1 MTAPPDLGPPET
13 DAPAAEPTAPL
24 GAWDRVKDHKLI
36 QWAAAYLGAALAI
49 GQAQDLVANAFAWPS
64 LVGRVVVITLIV
76 GFPIAL
82 TVAWYHGHRALRRI
96 SVGELSILS
105 ALVLIGALF
114 FTVALRRDEGAPA
127 PAAQAL
133 NATAA
138 ASVAASANSHEL
150 DEGFFNLMALRANV
164 TNDDVLRQR
173 EFADVLGRI
182 KGE

>member
-1 MTAPPDLGPPET
+1 MAPRSPSAKRT
-13 DAPAAEPTAPL
+13 SS
-24 GAWDRVKDHKLI
+24 I
-36 QWAAAYLGAALAI
+36 
-49 GQAQDLVANAFAWPS
+49 ANAFAWPS
-64 LVGRVVVITLIV
+64 LIGRIVVSALIV

-114 FTVALRRDEGAPA
+114 FTVALRRDEGAAA

-138 ASVAASANSHEL
+138 PAPAPSPNGTSAGGEVLPNKVAVLPCEDQSPIPTTPILRPACTKTSSGNSTSS
-150 DEGFFNLMALRANV
+150 G
-164 TNDDVLRQR
+164 
-173 EFADVLGRI
+173 I
-182 KGE
+182 